1 MTTTVRAG
9 DKISAESSPGAHTGR
24 RAIVIAG
31 MHRGGTSAVTGV
43 LHHLGAAMPRTL
55 IPESR
60 HNPRGFFE
68 SEVLYPKH
76 DALLADAG
84 TSWDKLL
91 GPSPEWF
98 ATPAAE
104 RWVDQLAEITQREF
118 GDEQLIAIKDPRLS
132 RFVPIWQRVLA
143 RLEIEAHYLIAVRSP
158 LAVARSL
165 KVAANIPEASGQL
178 LWLDHF
184 LRAEHDTRGLPRSF
198 VSYEGLVANWRS
210 EIAKAI
216 SAAAIPLPSPDR
228 IAEAAIDEFLVT
240 DKASEP
246 LATIAA
252 QTDLHPWV
260 ASALGWAAAAT
271 SNQNPPSETL
281 DELSAN
287 LRTAEAAFGPAIG
300 ATEHRVASELRRG
313 EQLGNEVGQLTL
325 DISHLRGDLEAQ
337 RLRKRELQASLTKRR
352 DETHSLRKTTSLLM
366 RWVLDRV
373 REPDQPAPPELRAAL
388 AAIEKA
394 KPAAIP
400 EIASTALLLAEKNI
414 QIATLE
420 NERASRAKVVVEAG
434 QEVANLE
441 ASLSTLRKSKSNQD
455 EVVRSL
461 QGQADALRT
470 SLASAEE
477 AALANRVQAAEALR
491 EAERLAGEIARQL
504 EDDNK
509 GAFARALQALGLR

>member
-1 MTTTVRAG
+1 MTVRAG
-9 DKISAESSPGAHTGR
+9 YMNSAEDTPASDTGR

-31 MHRGGTSAVTGV
+31 MHRGGTSALTGI
-43 LHHLGAAMPRTL
+43 LHHLGAAMPRNL
-55 IPESR
+55 IPKSR

-84 TSWDKLL
+84 TSWNQLL

-104 RWVDQLAEITQREF
+104 RWVGRLAEITESEF
-118 GDEQLIAIKDPRLS
+118 GDDPLIAIKDPRLS

-143 RLEIEAHYLIAVRSP
+143 RLDIEVHYLIPVRSP

-165 KVAANIPEASGQL
+165 KVATDIPEASGQL

-184 LRAEHDTRGLPRSF
+184 LRAEHDTRGLPRAF
-198 VSYEGLVANWRS
+198 VSYENLVADWRS
-210 EIAKAI
+210 EIARAVD
-216 SAAAIPLPSPDR
+216 AAGIPLPSPDR
-228 IAEAAIDEFLVT
+228 VTEAAIDEFLVT
-240 DKASEP
+240 DKDQEP
-246 LATIAA
+246 LETIAA
-252 QTDLHPWV
+252 QADLHPWV

-271 SNQNPPSETL
+271 SGESPPSQTL
-281 DELSAN
+281 DELRAN
-287 LRTAEAAFGPAIG
+287 LRTAEAAFGAAIG
-300 ATEHRVASELRRG
+300 ATEHRVASEFQRV
-313 EQLGNEVGQLTL
+313 EQLGDEVSQLTL
-325 DISHLRGDLEAQ
+325 DISHLKGDLEAQ
-337 RLRKRELQASLTKRR
+337 RTRKRELQASLSRRR

-373 REPDQPAPPELRAAL
+373 REPGEHAPPELRAAL

-394 KPAAIP
+394 EPAAIP

-420 NERASRAKVVVEAG
+420 NERASRASVVVASG
-434 QEVANLE
+434 QAVAKLE
-441 ASLSTLRKSKSNQD
+441 ASLSTLRKLKSDQAGA
-455 EVVRSL
+455 VRSL
-461 QGQADALRT
+461 QGQVDALRT
-470 SLASAEE
+470 SLARAED
-477 AALANRVQAAEALR
+477 AALTSRIQAAEALG
-491 EAERLAGEIARQL
+491 EAERLADEIAQQL

-509 GAFARALQALGLR
+509 GILARVWRAIDLR